1 MPPKLTI
8 SASKGQK
15 SLFSFFNKSAAPIPP
30 VNNTESQTPCSNYN
44 KENPTTTS
52 TIKDQVS
59 DSRTT
64 IHYFFIY
71 LLYCY
76 LFSSLLSLI
85 QRPWI

>member
-44 KENPTTTS
+44 KENPTTS

-76 LFSSLLSLI
+76 LFSSFLSLI